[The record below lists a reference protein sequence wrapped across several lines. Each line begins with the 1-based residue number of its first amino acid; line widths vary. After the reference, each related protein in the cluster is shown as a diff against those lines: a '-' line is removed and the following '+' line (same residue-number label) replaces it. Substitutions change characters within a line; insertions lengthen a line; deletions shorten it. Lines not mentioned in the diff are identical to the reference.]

1 MRRYIKLII
10 TFLIVIFIIVWYF
23 GRVFYIP
30 ALSSLATDS
39 AFFWLELLLILNLTW
54 IFKPRGIHLLYFAF
68 LFTSVGGFFNIVGM
82 NNTSEFVL
90 RASLVV
96 WGIGLL
102 FYLIESARGKKNI

>member
-1 MRRYIKLII
+1 MRRNIKFI
-10 TFLIVIFIIVWYF
+10 TIFLIVTFIIVWYF

-39 AFFWLELLLILNLTW
+39 VFFWLELLLILSLNW
-54 IFKPRGIHLLYFAF
+54 IFKPKGIHLLYFA
-68 LFTSVGGFFNIVGM
+68 LLLTSVGGFFNIIGV
-82 NNTSEFVL
+82 NSTSEFVL

-102 FYLIESARGKKNI
+102 YYLIESARGKKNI